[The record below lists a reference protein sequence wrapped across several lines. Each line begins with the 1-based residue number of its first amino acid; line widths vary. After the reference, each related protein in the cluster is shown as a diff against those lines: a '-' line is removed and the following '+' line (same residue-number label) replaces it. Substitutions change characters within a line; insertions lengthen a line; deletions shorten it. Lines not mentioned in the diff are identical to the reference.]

1 MSTRKRKATAPV
13 EALEATTEPT
23 APVETDTGTEIATQK
38 FVLTGPVGCTLT
50 VNIHYVEEGSNPNE
64 VKVLTKEFKGKNFVD
79 VVNIITAGVR
89 RLVGMI
95 QPKGGYLVRIH
106 PRKLVVTGFSDASG
120 VYQHERAMSALSGI
134 VYLIAFGAK

>member
-13 EALEATTEPT
+13 EPPEVTTEPT
-23 APVETDTGTEIATQK
+23 APAETDTGTEIAAQK

-64 VKVLTKEFKGKNFVD
+64 VKVLTKEFKGT
-79 VVNIITAGVR
+79 NIINIANIISAGLR

-95 QPKGGYLVRIH
+95 QPKGGYLVKIQ
-106 PRKLVVTGFSDASG
+106 PTKFVVQGFSDASG
-120 VYQHERAMSALSGI
+120 TYQHHRSMQALAGTL
-134 VYLIAFGAK
+134 YLIMFGK